1 MSAVNLPARGSSPVS
16 SAPWFK
22 AARLVIQSYP
32 MTPTIYE
39 LLEAHKASDTAKR
52 VTRVMLSSG
61 DLGRPFFAPPGTPSD
76 RVKVLRAAFS
86 KTMNDPEL
94 LAEAKKRG
102 WDIDLTTGDEL
113 EKLAKEIMVQP
124 PEVIERVKKM
134 LGN

>member
-1 MSAVNLPARGSSPVS
+1 MSGVNLPAAGSSPVS

-32 MTPTIYE
+32 ETPTIYE
-39 LLEAHKASDTAKR
+39 LLESYKASDTAKR

-61 DLGRPFFAPPGTPSD
+61 DLGRPFFAPPGTPAEH
-76 RVKVLRAAFS
+76 VKVLRAAFA

-124 PEVIERVKKM
+124 ADVIERVKNM

>member
-1 MSAVNLPARGSSPVS
+1 
-16 SAPWFK
+16 
-22 AARLVIQSYP
+22 
-32 MTPTIYE
+32 
-39 LLEAHKASDTAKR
+39 
-52 VTRVMLSSG
+52 MLSSG
-61 DLGRPFFAPPGTPSD
+61 DLGRPFFAPPSTPAE
-76 RVKVLRAAFS
+76 RVKVLRAAFT

-124 PEVIERVKKM
+124 PDVIERVKKM